1 MGLVFAALA
10 ALGFGTDA
18 VLVRQGLRALP
29 PALGAFLSL
38 CAGFVA
44 CALLLL
50 LVDPGGLGRYPPAG
64 FAWFGLIGLVNF
76 LVGRQLNFNA
86 TRRLGAAR
94 AAAIFATA
102 PLVAIGLAL
111 LLTGERVTP
120 PLLLGVA
127 LIFGGVVLVV
137 TS

>member
-1 MGLVFAALA
+1 MGLIFAALA

-38 CAGFVA
+38 CAGLA
-44 CALLLL
+44 LCAVLLLL
-50 LVDPGGLGRYPPAG
+50 IDPGGPGRYPPQG
-64 FAWFGLIGLVNF
+64 LLWFGLVGLVNF
-76 LVGRQLNFNA
+76 LLGRQFNFRA
-86 TRRLGAAR
+86 TARLGAAR
-94 AAAIFATA
+94 AAAIFATS
-102 PLVAIGLAL
+102 PLVAIGLATAV
-111 LLTGERVTP
+111 TGERATP

-127 LIFGGVVLVV
+127 LIVGGVVLVV